1 MKLSGIEIVVGEPS
15 ETLTAARQL
24 SCHVSFKKDAGEECW
39 RRHESLV
46 KEQVLYDAAGI
57 ARLVS
62 DVLRGLFAEDAAAIG
77 TRLPPAGSRPGKP
90 DRSNPTP
97 I

>member
-1 MKLSGIEIVVGEPS
+1 MNE
-15 ETLTAARQL
+15 R
-24 SCHVSFKKDAGEECW
+24 
-39 RRHESLV
+39 
-46 KEQVLYDAAGI
+46 VLYDAAGI

-62 DVLRGLFAEDAAAIG
+62 DVLRGLFAEDAATIG

-90 DRSNPTP
+90 DRSSPTP